1 MTGKP
6 RILDRRLAAQTRIFR
21 VEAIELEF
29 ANGARRSFERILGG
43 PGSVLVVPLRGD
55 DTLLLTREYAAG
67 LDHYELGFVKGI
79 LAEGEN
85 PLAAANRELAEE
97 AGCAARDL
105 RLVRTVSLAP
115 GYIEHQT
122 YIVLARDLYERG
134 ADGDEPEP
142 IEVVPWP
149 LAELDA
155 LLARED
161 FTDARSIAALLL
173 VQRILAVE
181 SGNSSMDAGR
191 ADRVE

>member
-1 MTGKP
+1 MKEEIGYAVG
-6 RILDRRLAAQTRIFR
+6 RL
-21 VEAIELEF
+21 EL
-29 ANGARRSFERILGG
+29 L
-43 PGSVLVVPLRGD
+43 
-55 DTLLLTREYAAG
+55 
-67 LDHYELGFVKGI
+67 
-79 LAEGEN
+79 
-85 PLAAANRELAEE
+85 
-97 AGCAARDL
+97 
-105 RLVRTVSLAP
+105 RTVSIAP
-115 GYIEHQT
+115 AYIEHVT
-122 YIVLARDLYERG
+122 HILLARELREQS
-134 ADGDEPEP
+134 ALGDEPEP